1 MSHAAHHTR
10 ELLPNSYT
18 MMNKSDKTKKFVLDK
33 ATSP

>member
-18 MMNKSDKTKKFVLDK
+18 MMNKNDEQKKIR
-33 ATSP
+33 A

>member
-1 MSHAAHHTR
+1 MLHAAYHTR

-18 MMNKSDKTKKFVLDK
+18 MMNKNDEQEKFVLDK